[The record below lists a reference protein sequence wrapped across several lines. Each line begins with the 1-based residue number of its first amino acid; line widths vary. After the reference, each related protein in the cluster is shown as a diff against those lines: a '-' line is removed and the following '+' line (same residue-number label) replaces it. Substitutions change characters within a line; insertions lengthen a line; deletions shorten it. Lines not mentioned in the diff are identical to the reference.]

1 MDQHSQQSQ
10 ENAHRDKM
18 RRDRTRVRQRR
29 SELRQHLSELQTGQ
43 QQGLDNVADI
53 EACKGEIK
61 VLEKEIQSIEE
72 SGHTTF
78 MAAKEMLDP
87 KKDVSAKNRSIKERR
102 VQLNR
107 SIAELELALT
117 DTSLTPENRQL
128 VLADLAKL
136 KEERTTLAEESKAL
150 QEYNHTRFLET
161 RKEDDD
167 SQRQEEDLHKIN
179 EKIFAAETDLHEA
192 MKSGDQPRIA
202 AAKDGLHLL
211 LMEKE
216 SIENYTHDLFL
227 QNLERMKAKHQDEL
241 L

>member
-1 MDQHSQQSQ
+1 MDQHSPQSQ
-10 ENAHRDKM
+10 DNSHRDKL
-18 RRDRTRVRQRR
+18 RRDRARVRQRR
-29 SELRQHLSELQTGQ
+29 IELRQHLKELQAEQ
-43 QQGLDNVADI
+43 QQGLDNAADI

-61 VLEKEIQSIEE
+61 VLEKEIQSIDEG
-72 SGHTTF
+72 GHTTF

-107 SIAELELALT
+107 SISELELALT
-117 DTSLTPENRQL
+117 DASLTSENRQV

-136 KEERTTLAEESKAL
+136 KEERTTLTEESKAL
-150 QEYNHTRFLET
+150 EEFNHTRFMET
-161 RKEDDD
+161 REEEDD
-167 SQRQEEDLHKIN
+167 SQQQQEELHKVN
-179 EKIFAAETDLHEA
+179 EKIFATETSLKEA
-192 MKSGDQPRIA
+192 VASEDQSRVA
-202 AAKDGLHLL
+202 AAKDALHLL
-211 LMEKE
+211 VMEKE